1 VEPASLLRD
10 FAIITGAAAAA
21 LFVFRLLRLPPVL
34 GYLVAGVVI
43 SPYTLPE
50 ISVLEFESIRSM
62 ADLGLVVL
70 LFALGIDF
78 GWERIR
84 RVGLRVVFIAAVE
97 IAFMVWL
104 GYQIGLAL
112 GWTSTEA
119 FFLGSALS
127 ISSSA
132 ILAKLLRDSGQL
144 STRRGQLIIGIL
156 VIEDFA
162 AVILLSVLTGVAAT
176 GGATGASDIGLLAGR
191 LALFAVAALVLGT
204 LFVPRIVTVIER
216 LQSAEMLLLASLGMC
231 FGLAL
236 LAERAGLSAAAGAFL
251 IGTVVGDSVHSQ
263 LVGRMIA
270 PVRDLFGA
278 IFFVSIGMLVN
289 FSELGGAVVP
299 AIVVISVFVA
309 GKFLINALATFLTG
323 EGPRAAVEVGTG
335 MPQLGEF
342 SLAMG
347 KIGADK
353 GIIAAP
359 VNPVIV
365 LTTVVTSFVAPF
377 IFRSAKPLSDLADRR
392 SPALLRQYFMG
403 LTRALDVARA
413 ALAVQGP
420 VAREIR
426 QAARRVM
433 VNVGI
438 IALLV
443 AVGTLLL
450 RVSIELSGELHVAR
464 TTFGL
469 LIGAVV
475 MFLSVPSVVIIFRS
489 TSDLGERVADEMI
502 GLWPEGADRLRR
514 TAFAHVIRLS
524 VRATLLVSAAIWGLP
539 FVLNLFA
546 LGSFARPVAIA
557 VVVLLVLF
565 TFQSARRIHRQLEVT
580 FRKTLLGEQVP
591 EKRQGPG

>member
-1 VEPASLLRD
+1 MEPASLLRD

-21 LFVFRLLRLPPVL
+21 LFVFRPLRLPPVL
-34 GYLVAGVVI
+34 GYLVAGIII

-50 ISVLEFESIRSM
+50 IAVLEFESIRRM

-97 IAFMVWL
+97 IAFMVWA
-104 GYQIGLAL
+104 GYQIGLSF

-132 ILAKLLRDSGQL
+132 VLAKLLRDSGQL
-144 STRRGQLIIGIL
+144 NTRRGQLIIGIL

-162 AVILLSVLTGVAAT
+162 AVILLSVLTGVAET
-176 GGATGASDIGLLAGR
+176 GGATGAGEIGALAGR
-191 LALFAVAALVLGT
+191 LALFALAALVLGT

-236 LAERAGLSAAAGAFL
+236 LAERSGLSAAAGAFL
-251 IGTVVGDSVHSQ
+251 IGTVVGDSAHSQ
-263 LVGRMIA
+263 LIGRMVA

-289 FSELGGAVVP
+289 FSGLGGAVAP
-299 AIVVISVFVA
+299 AVVVTTVFVA
-309 GKFLINALATFLTG
+309 GKFLITTFATFLTG
-323 EGPRAAVEVGTG
+323 EGPRSAVEVGTG

-342 SLAMG
+342 SLAMV
-347 KIGADK
+347 KVGADK
-353 GIIAAP
+353 GALAAP

-365 LTTVVTSFVAPF
+365 LTTTVTSFLMPLV
-377 IFRSAKPLSDLADRR
+377 FRSAKPLSDLAGRR

-403 LTRALDVARA
+403 LTRAMAVART

-420 VAREIR
+420 MSREIR
-426 QAARRVM
+426 RAARRVM

-450 RVSIELSGELHVAR
+450 RFSNDLSGELHVAR
-464 TTFGL
+464 TTIGL
-469 LIGAVV
+469 LMGAVV

-489 TSDLGERVADEMI
+489 TSDLGERLADEMI

-514 TAFAHVIRLS
+514 TAFAQVIRLS
-524 VRATLLVSAAIWGLP
+524 IRATLLVTAAVWGLP

-546 LGSFARPVAIA
+546 LGSFARPVAIV

-580 FRKTLLGEQVP
+580 FRRTIMGD
-591 EKRQGPG
+591 